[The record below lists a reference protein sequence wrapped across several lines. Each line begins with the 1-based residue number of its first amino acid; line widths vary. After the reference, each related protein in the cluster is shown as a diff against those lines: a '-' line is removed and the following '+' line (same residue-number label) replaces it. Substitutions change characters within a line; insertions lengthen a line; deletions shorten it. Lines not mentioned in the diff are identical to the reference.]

1 MVFTEKL
8 MGALHCSFTAAVAHG
23 QPPRANVGDH
33 SCAVS
38 TSFLSVVQVNFLLC
52 DELSNEVSVS
62 AVALAKVALGEE
74 LTAAVFDKVKENKQN
89 RDNEQNGHGMVQEGG
104 H

>member
-1 MVFTEKL
+1 

-23 QPPRANVGDH
+23 QPPRANVGDT
-33 SCAVS
+33 AV
-38 TSFLSVVQVNFLLC
+38 LWVPPLPVVQVNFLLC

-62 AVALAKVALGEE
+62 AVALAKVVLGEE

-89 RDNEQNGHGMVQEGG
+89 RDNEQNGNGMVQKGR